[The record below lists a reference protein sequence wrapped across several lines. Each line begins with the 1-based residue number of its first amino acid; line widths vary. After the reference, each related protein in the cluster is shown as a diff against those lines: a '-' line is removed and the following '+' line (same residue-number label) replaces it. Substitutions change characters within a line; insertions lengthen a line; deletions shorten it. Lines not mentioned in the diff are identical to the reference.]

1 MSLIADALKAALH
14 EKKQRMPPP
23 HALAPKSFFSF
34 RSPTGPA
41 RFALPRGVL
50 IGLGALAAVGVVGVF
65 ITLLASSWSTSSRQ
79 PGLAP
84 LIASP
89 AASDPASDPALVA
102 AVAAVAAP
110 PIAPV
115 ASPTTPPAVR
125 EPDPAMAALI
135 TPAPVSITRSATGPA
150 LPRTNDSGGTRSV
163 VGDVPVMSAGRQPP
177 PIAPADAVIDR
188 RNEGAFKITMEA
200 PGREGN
206 TLFLEALAAQ
216 KRGDIAHAR
225 DLYAKAIERNPNN
238 AELYNNAGLLYR
250 STGELGRAEDAYQ
263 RAISINPKFAAAWNN
278 LGVLLEQR
286 GKRREATAAL
296 QQALA
301 LDPSNTGSKVNLA
314 NQFYAI
320 GVYAD
325 ARRLLEEVL
334 RVNPSLAEAHY
345 SLGRTLESLGE
356 RAGAIHEYEL
366 FLTTGAGQFPEL
378 EKQVTQHLKTLKG
391 GNDD

>member
-50 IGLGALAAVGVVGVF
+50 IGLGALAAVGVAGVF
-65 ITLLASSWSTSSRQ
+65 ITLLASSWSTASRQ
-79 PGLAP
+79 PGL
-84 LIASP
+84 
-89 AASDPASDPALVA
+89 
-102 AVAAVAAP
+102 AP

-125 EPDPAMAALI
+125 EPDSAAAPLI

-150 LPRTNDSGGTRSV
+150 LPRTNDSSGTRPL

-177 PIAPADAVIDR
+177 PIASLDALNDR

-216 KRGDIAHAR
+216 KRGDMARAR
-225 DLYAKAIERNPNN
+225 DLYAKAIERSPND
-238 AELYNNAGLLYR
+238 AELYNNVGLLYR

-325 ARRLLEEVL
+325 AKRLLEEVL

-378 EKQVTQHLKTLKG
+378 EKQVRQHLKTLKG